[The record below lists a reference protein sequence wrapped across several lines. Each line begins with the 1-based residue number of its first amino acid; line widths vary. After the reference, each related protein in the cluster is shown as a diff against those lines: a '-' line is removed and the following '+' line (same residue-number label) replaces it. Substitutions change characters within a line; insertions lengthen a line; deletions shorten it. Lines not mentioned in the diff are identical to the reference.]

1 MYVWD
6 HLIVKTDTGLV
17 LLYYDPNR
25 WDHWMETSLEQSWYV
40 ESKAWNTFNC
50 RKSWIA
56 YIKFNWYLVFL
67 KHTCEIFPT
76 CSSVV
81 LGNKDEKKWKCKC
94 CRNFLYQNQD
104 PWIHQMDQSL
114 RQGKHVNW
122 NSKEVNTYHSHHS
135 AFQAQ
140 LDINEVMVL
149 KLLLGIKCKYSS
161 AFGLWQ
167 TWFYWLLQCLF
178 CYNNSSKQF
187 WMTTTNEISVWQNE
201 VTDGKCKYFL
211 YQSISKTNSFRCVEI
226 TKVSCLS

>member
-1 MYVWD
+1 MGNPNPNTLLEAKQFTGLVSGQKSKTLLCGPHEEYVHFTLAQASKFFFKMYVWD

-40 ESKAWNTFNC
+40 ESKPWNTFNC

-135 AFQAQ
+135 ASRH
-140 LDINEVMVL
+140 N
-149 KLLLGIKCKYSS
+149 
-161 AFGLWQ
+161 
-167 TWFYWLLQCLF
+167 
-178 CYNNSSKQF
+178 
-187 WMTTTNEISVWQNE
+187 
-201 VTDGKCKYFL
+201 
-211 YQSISKTNSFRCVEI
+211 
-226 TKVSCLS
+226 